1 MLDTYSFIDDDE
13 VNIDKY
19 VKMMR
24 CGVPIKAIQN
34 KMSLEKLDPNLLDK
48 FIPKDSSK
56 QTSSLTLSIPNLDLN
71 KNNLKSIPKNKI
83 KEKSNSNS
91 NSNSQTGFRMT
102 MDQLLNIK
110 LKKTTNKKIPVP
122 FTHMNPFVNPNELQA
137 MKHKILKD

>member
-1 MLDTYSFIDDDE
+1 MLDTYSFIDDEE

-19 VKMMR
+19 IKMMR
-24 CGVPIKAIQN
+24 FGVPIKAIQN

-48 FIPKDSSK
+48 FIPKDSIQ
-56 QTSSLTLSIPNLDLN
+56 QTSKLSLPIPILNLN
-71 KNNLKSIPKNKI
+71 KNGLKSIPKKKL
-83 KEKSNSNS
+83 KEKKSNSNS
-91 NSNSQTGFRMT
+91 QSGFRMT